1 MYRWCICGIGKKL
14 ESANLGIITY
24 QSDCSWW
31 FQPIWKKCSSNWIM
45 KPQGSGWKFKKYL
58 SCHHPG
64 FYWINLAGRIRE
76 DLAQLA
82 RLIGSSLRIP
92 TILILTC
99 DGPTS
104 NRLFTG
110 IHIDPIWALS
120 IYSTTIYRGHE
131 SLHSQPKQ
139 WTFIRDLN
147 LPYICI
153 VWSPQN
159 W

>member
-1 MYRWCICGIGKKL
+1 MYRWCICGIGKKM
-14 ESANLGIITY
+14 ENANLRIMTY

-31 FQPIWKKCSSNWIM
+31 FQPIWKISVKLDHFPNYRGENSKNIWVATIQDFIGSIF
-45 KPQGSGWKFKKYL
+45 QGESAL
-58 SCHHPG
+58 
-64 FYWINLAGRIRE
+64 
-76 DLAQLA
+76 LA

-104 NRLFTG
+104 NKVFTG
-110 IHIDPIWALS
+110 IHIDPIWALYS
-120 IYSTTIYRGHE
+120 IYRNYHHGNRGHE
-131 SLHSQPKQ
+131 SLP
-139 WTFIRDLN
+139 TPNNELFIRDLK

-153 VWSPQN
+153 VSSPQN